1 VNGQY
6 DPPVVSFAIFA
17 PSRLCGEVFRLIS
30 WCVAEIFTAKAQR
43 SQRFAKK
50 IKALREQ
57 HLSSIA
63 THRVNGQ
70 YDPSVVSFAIF
81 APSRLCGEVFRLIS

>member
-1 VNGQY
+1 M
-6 DPPVVSFAIFA
+6 
-17 PSRLCGEVFRLIS
+17 
-30 WCVAEIFTAKAQR
+30 AEIFTAKAQR

-57 HLSSIA
+57 HLSSNA

-70 YDPSVVSFAIF
+70 YDPPVVSFAIF
-81 APSRLCGEVFRLIS
+81 AVMNRVFQVDSSLGISGTKSEMGLQTR